1 VIRRVLAISF
11 GLALILTF
19 SLALAQEAEQGSPA
33 GSAGVYADFDD
44 ILLPFELS
52 VDKGNSFVY
61 DTDSFTAGV
70 LHLEGRV
77 EVKSLT
83 RYFAKH
89 MIQDDWILAAKFTS
103 PRILLLFEKPNKRA
117 IMIITESKLKT
128 HVQVWVAPFLA
139 KGQKP

>member
-1 VIRRVLAISF
+1 MMF

-19 SLALAQEAEQGSPA
+19 SLALAQEAEQDSP
-33 GSAGVYADFDD
+33 GHPGGYADFDD
-44 ILLPFELS
+44 ILLPDELS

-89 MIQDDWILAAKFTS
+89 MVQDNWILAAKFTS

-117 IMIITESKLKT
+117 IMIITESRLKT

-139 KGQKP
+139 KGRQP